1 MPQPKPKLRKKQ
13 KVIHM
18 AKIKAKW
25 VKSAIGFPERQKRT
39 IKALGFRKLNS
50 EVEHEDTPQVRGMIE
65 HVRHLVTWEV
75 VE

>member
-1 MPQPKPKLRKKQ
+1 
-13 KVIHM
+13 M

-25 VKSAIGFPERQKRT
+25 VKSAIGFPEMQKRT

-50 EVEHEDTPQVRGMIE
+50 EVEHDDTPQVRGMIE

>member
-1 MPQPKPKLRKKQ
+1 
-13 KVIHM
+13 
-18 AKIKAKW
+18 
-25 VKSAIGFPERQKRT
+25 KRR

-50 EVEHEDTPQVRGMIE
+50 EVEHEDMPQVRGMIE